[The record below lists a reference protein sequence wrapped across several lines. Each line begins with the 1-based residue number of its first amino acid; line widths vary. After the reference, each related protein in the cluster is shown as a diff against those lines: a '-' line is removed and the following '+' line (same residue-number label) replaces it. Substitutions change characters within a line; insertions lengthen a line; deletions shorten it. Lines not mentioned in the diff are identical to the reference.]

1 MLILPVLSILAAP
14 SLAQDV
20 VKIPASEAPTVSRPD
35 DLFALP
41 PGQWHYAKQLWSG
54 NEPCDDKHCEAGFTS
69 GDLVISVERSE
80 KFARLI
86 AGFRNCEAVAFS
98 EMEPGNKPG
107 KYTRKKVAKQVNN
120 VVKGLAKSCNATAPA
135 VADLDVAV
143 LFQKK
148 AQ

>member
-54 NEPCDDKHCEAGFTS
+54 NEPCDEKHCEAGFTS